1 MAGKTDPSIYDDR
14 STIGSSDELDE
25 YGVWVKSEPQDL
37 SSSLPEIEELPDIAG
52 LDDDGSELPDFS
64 DFSAPGPVPEGS
76 DISSFSDSGAD
87 DFGLSDE
94 DLNLSDDLALTEDL
108 SLPDEL
114 SLTDELTAADEITLS
129 DELSSL
135 DELSSPSE
143 LSPLDE
149 ITLSDDLTSSDDIGL
164 PEELG
169 SSDELGLADSGNAD
183 DDDDDFPEDGFL
195 GPLGGPDLEF
205 QELPDDSALPQGSAP
220 SKKSSGGYDDV
231 SMDDFLE
238 SDSSDSTPKK
248 IDFGNLDDVVEP
260 ERAAKSGG
268 NADLSNQLLMK
279 IADELSSIKKE
290 LASLKTELSVV
301 RGEVKAEAADA
312 KSGSFFDAEDDE
324 KIALTGDELDNILH
338 TAEEDDDD
346 EKIALTGDE
355 LDNIL
360 HTADFI
366 EEAGSDEGLNDDL
379 SFGEDTVEIE
389 SLSGET
395 GFLSDQEDLIGK
407 EAVISELSEDADSEE
422 TIDISFEDA
431 AFPDFG
437 EESSELS
444 ELRESGIKPMTPP
457 PEDTSYLE
465 ADPLAS
471 APIEEETLDLSGAVI
486 DEPDLSSQIVENPV
500 TEPALDNISIDVD
513 MEEPLLPESSAS
525 DDFVFEVEDTME
537 LPISQDEPAME
548 PLDFTTPEESGGLDI
563 PFDAAPGDDEIPSNL
578 KVELKTV
585 LSYMDQLL
593 EALPEDKIEEFARSD
608 YFETYKKLFEELG
621 LA

>member
-52 LDDDGSELPDFS
+52 LEDDGSELPDFS
-64 DFSAPGPVPEGS
+64 DFSASGS
-76 DISSFSDSGAD
+76 GSAGFSGSGAD

-94 DLNLSDDLALTEDL
+94 ELSLSDDLTLSEDL
-108 SLPDEL
+108 SLPEEL
-114 SLTDELTAADEITLS
+114 SLTDELTPADEIDLSDELIASDEITLS
-129 DELSSL
+129 DELTSSNDL
-135 DELSSPSE
+135 DLPE
-143 LSPLDE
+143 E
-149 ITLSDDLTSSDDIGL
+149 ISLSDDAG
-164 PEELG
+164 
-169 SSDELGLADSGNAD
+169 GNAD
-183 DDDDDFPEDGFL
+183 EDDDDFPEDGFL

-205 QELPDDSALPQGSAP
+205 QELPDDSVLPEGSAP
-220 SKKSSGGYDDV
+220 AKKSGSGTYDEV

-238 SDSSDSTPKK
+238 PESSDSAPKK

-260 ERAAKSGG
+260 ERAGKSGG
-268 NADLSNQLLMK
+268 GSDLSNQLLMK

-301 RGEVKAEAADA
+301 RGEAKAEASDA

-338 TAEEDDDD
+338 TADDDDD

-379 SFGEDTVEIE
+379 SFDEDTVESV

-395 GFLSDQEDLIGK
+395 GFLSDQSDLIGQ
-407 EAVISELSEDADSEE
+407 EDIVSELPEEADSEE

-431 AFPDFG
+431 AFPDFS

-444 ELRESGIKPMTPP
+444 ELREMGIKPMTPP
-457 PEDTSYLE
+457 PDDTSYLE

-471 APIEEETLDLSGAVI
+471 APIDDETLDLSGAVI

-500 TEPALDNISIDVD
+500 MEPALDNISIDVD
-513 MEEPLLPESSAS
+513 MEEPVLTEDSGS

-537 LPISQDEPAME
+537 LPVSQDEAVME
-548 PLDFTTPEESGGLDI
+548 PVDFT
-563 PFDAAPGDDEIPSNL
+563 APGDSFDAGGDDDGIPSNL